1 MVDGNERETPDVPAA
16 LNNFSVTGKV
26 KQSKVGRSKVACPS
40 DLQPNAGRNRQPQ
53 TTQPPNRQPR
63 TGQPEQGDALAEAK
77 TPPCDARKIMQTDR

>member
-26 KQSKVGRSKVACPS
+26 KQSTKVACPS
-40 DLQPNAGRNRQPQ
+40 DLQPNAGRNRQSQ